1 MAFPKRLLIEGETL
15 VLMLRPHWIVLVWPA
30 LLTVVVVAACALLLP
45 WLPDGDTQTWA
56 RWTVLVTGLVVLL
69 IIPVPRFLS
78 WWTSC
83 FVVTSDRVIHREGV
97 IARSSMEIP
106 LEAINDVR
114 FEQTMFE
121 RILGAGDLI
130 IQSASESG
138 HNVFKDIH
146 DPEQVQRTIYHQGEL
161 NQQRMYAGG
170 GAGHF
175 SAQELSRLA
184 DLRDRGVLTPDE
196 FEAQKRKLLDA

>member
-1 MAFPKRLLIEGETL
+1 
-15 VLMLRPHWIVLVWPA
+15 
-30 LLTVVVVAACALLLP
+30 
-45 WLPDGDTQTWA
+45 
-56 RWTVLVTGLVVLL
+56 
-69 IIPVPRFLS
+69 
-78 WWTSC
+78 
-83 FVVTSDRVIHREGV
+83 
-97 IARSSMEIP
+97 MEIP

-138 HNVFKDIH
+138 RNVFKDIH

-170 GAGHF
+170 GAGQQDGAGLGRLQPAETEVHRPPGV
-175 SAQELSRLA
+175 QEL
-184 DLRDRGVLTPDE
+184 
-196 FEAQKRKLLDA
+196 